1 MDAINNIF
9 QKFPQ
14 CLSNRV
20 NFRGILLDYF
30 PAQKV
35 KVNLILNAY
44 DEGIIEAIK
53 SASELDSVFFIS
65 WKKRLIDSYG
75 ISEENAD
82 WTVDYWCTC
91 YGTAVCRK
99 HYNKLKDGNNAQC
112 HLPPTSSN
120 SFIDVSKLTDK
131 EKFPKSIFT
140 VDIAATEYVKLSS
153 FIYAVRKG
161 YTNNDNGTTWLD
173 FTGEYTGTCKRYT
186 LILMMIYNAN
196 NNLIGFNERPSIPKD
211 FKGTAAFSESIY
223 IPSDEYISKIC
234 IKLLPDS

>member
-1 MDAINNIF
+1 M
-9 QKFPQ
+9 
-14 CLSNRV
+14 
-20 NFRGILLDYF
+20 
-30 PAQKV
+30 
-35 KVNLILNAY
+35 
-44 DEGIIEAIK
+44 
-53 SASELDSVFFIS
+53 
-65 WKKRLIDSYG
+65 
-75 ISEENAD
+75 
-82 WTVDYWCTC
+82 
-91 YGTAVCRK
+91 
-99 HYNKLKDGNNAQC
+99 
-112 HLPPTSSN
+112 
-120 SFIDVSKLTDK
+120 
-131 EKFPKSIFT
+131 
-140 VDIAATEYVKLSS
+140 KLSS